1 MAYVMQHRGGPRVGE
16 AAAPAA
22 PGLGRRWIWAHHI
35 TVKFTGL
42 GPEFAS

>member
-1 MAYVMQHRGGPRVGE
+1 MAYVMQHRGRPRVGE
-16 AAAPAA
+16 AAA